1 MRRFRLGFVVG
12 LSDNKLAQKLAAL
25 QAMPEVLE
33 IDLYRRHPFTG
44 QKVRW
49 MAMPRLCTR
58 FAPLGDLWRF
68 LTLVKKA
75 GNYDVLIGCHQR
87 FHGIYVALAGALRRR
102 AVIQLTITDLAW
114 IEKTFLGAWSL
125 QRAGAIGFRGQTT
138 LERFRDRY
146 GNKKTLFVAQN
157 VWDPPKPRVH
167 MNKTIDLLYVGNLMA
182 YKNIPAWLQT
192 AAEVKRRQGRLRAVL
207 VGERPGRRLTVLAKR
222 LGLWDDLKFTGP
234 LFGKDLDRLY
244 AESRVLLLTSFW
256 EGLPMVAAEA
266 MAVGIPVVA
275 TDVGDVR
282 ELVKDG
288 ENGYLVDVGDVHG
301 TATVVTRLLNDE
313 ALYQRMSVNAR
324 RSAADL
330 ASKSTLQ
337 CAVKTWRQVF
347 VEIGLI
353 TEKVP
358 GDYSVGREK
367 QQSLV

>member
-12 LSDNKLAQKLAAL
+12 LSDKKLAQKLAPL

-33 IDLYRRHPFTG
+33 IDLYRRKPYTG

-75 GNYDVLIGCHQR
+75 GSYDVLIGCHQR
-87 FHGIYVALAGALRRR
+87 FHGIYVALAGVLRRR
-102 AVIQLTITDLAW
+102 AVIQMTITDPAW

-125 QRAGAIGFRGQTT
+125 QRASAIGFRGQTT
-138 LERFRDRY
+138 LERFRDRH
-146 GNKKTLFVAQN
+146 GNKKTLFLAQN
-157 VWDPPKPRVH
+157 VWDPPKPSGHR
-167 MNKTIDLLYVGNLMA
+167 NKTIDLLYVGNLMA

-192 AAEVKRRQGRLRAVL
+192 AADVKRRQGRLRSVL
-207 VGERPGRRLTVLAKR
+207 VGERLGRRLTVLAKR

-256 EGLPMVAAEA
+256 EGLPMAAAEA

-275 TDVGDVR
+275 TDGGDIR

-288 ENGYLVDVGDVHG
+288 ENGYLVSIGDVRG
-301 TATVVTRLLNDE
+301 AASAVVRLLNDN
-313 ALYQRMSVNAR
+313 ALYQSMSESAR
-324 RSAADL
+324 RSASDL
-330 ASKSTLQ
+330 ASKSTLERVVQ
-337 CAVKTWRQVF
+337 TWRQVF

-353 TEKVP
+353 TQKVP
-358 GDYSVGREK
+358 GDYSVGRE
-367 QQSLV
+367 QQ

>member
-1 MRRFRLGFVVG
+1 MKVAFAAG
-12 LSDNKLAQKLAAL
+12 LLENKLAQKLAAL

-33 IDLYRRHPFTG
+33 IDLYRRRPFTG
-44 QKVRW
+44 RKVRW
-49 MAMPRLCTR
+49 MAMPHLCTR

-68 LTLVKKA
+68 LTLLKKA
-75 GNYDVLIGCHQR
+75 GSYDVLIGCHQR
-87 FHGIYVALAGALRRR
+87 FHGIYVALAGVLRRR
-102 AVIQLTITDLAW
+102 AVIQLTITDPGW

-125 QRAGAIGFRGQTT
+125 QRASAVGFRGRTT
-138 LERFRDRY
+138 LEHFRWKY
-146 GNKKTLFVAQN
+146 GRKKPLFIAQN
-157 VWDPPKPRVH
+157 VWDPPKPSGHR
-167 MNKTIDLLYVGNLMA
+167 NKTIDLLYVGNLMA

-207 VGERPGRRLTVLAKR
+207 VGQRPGRRLTVLAKR
-222 LGLWDDLKFTGP
+222 LGLLDDLKFTGP

-244 AESRVLLLTSFW
+244 AESRVLLLTSLW
-256 EGLPMVAAEA
+256 EGLPMAAAEA
-266 MAVGIPVVA
+266 MAAGLPVVA

-301 TATVVTRLLNDE
+301 AATVATRLLNDE

-347 VEIGLI
+347 VEMGLI
-353 TEKVP
+353 REKA
-358 GDYSVGREK
+358 SVGPSIKCENE
-367 QQSLV
+367 